1 MSVIT
6 FIKVWIKDIL
16 SIDSKVATPALKVM
30 VKEDNFL
37 NRQIAD
43 YFNVLNVHKGILVL
57 LGKRTVKTSRYGT
70 RFVMM
75 AVPTPENVITG
86 IIGKIKTVNRGT
98 RAKEIIDACALST
111 TPAVLPATI
120 VTYRAHLAT
129 FTAAVG
135 AAKKAAWKTVYNDL
149 KALLFAFQ
157 IAGNADQPNCITILE
172 GGKFRIKGV
181 SSRQKQVFELKH
193 GVDSGTIDLIGD
205 TIKKRCLHDWWISHD
220 LGLTYVRLDPTN
232 ESETQ
237 VTGLTKGLTIYFRH
251 QYITPRGKPNG
262 VLETLFITVN

>member
-43 YFNVLNVHKGILVL
+43 YFNVLNVQKGILVL

-111 TPAVLPATI
+111 TPAILPATI

-135 AAKKAAWKTVYNDL
+135 AAKKAAWKIVYNDL

-157 IAGNADQPNCITILE
+157 VAGNADQPNCITILE

-181 SSRQKQVFELKH
+181 GSKQKQVFGLTN
-193 GVDSGTIDLIGD
+193 GVDSGTVDLIGN
-205 TIKKRCLHDWWISHD
+205 TINKGARLHDWWISLD
-220 LGLTYVRLDPTN
+220 LGVTWTRMDPTLD
-232 ESETQ
+232 SFCSMTD
-237 VTGLTKGLTIYFRH
+237 LTVGATVGFGHQLIVGKGDNGKLEYL
-251 QYITPRGKPNG
+251 YIT
-262 VLETLFITVN
+262 IT